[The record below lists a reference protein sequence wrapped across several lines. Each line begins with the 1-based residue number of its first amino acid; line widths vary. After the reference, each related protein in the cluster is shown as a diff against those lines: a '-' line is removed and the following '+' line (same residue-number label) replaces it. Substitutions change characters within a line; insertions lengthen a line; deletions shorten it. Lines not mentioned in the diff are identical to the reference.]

1 MEKLCAGG
9 QDSASYP
16 AADIVSAPSLARP
29 TPTSSL
35 FSLLGTS
42 SPSSPS
48 SLLGPAAADKIGQVA
63 QSCHYDEPI
72 TPLSQAADSTD
83 PAASGLLS
91 LPTKLLRFLLP
102 SEGGQAPAIR

>member
-35 FSLLGTS
+35 FSLLGT
-42 SPSSPS
+42 SSPS

-102 SEGGQAPAIR
+102 SEGGQAAAIR